1 MNVVGYTRRNGLSI
15 ALHTCH
21 EEFLEA
27 LINLGKSSDDVGQ
40 NQLLTVSI
48 LHSLHLENVSGLSLY
63 HRYSSARGNVL
74 TVFVRWATVWPQLT
88 WAEKC
93 EDVPHFRGSWV
104 PVLHSVA
111 WAEVYRPTK

>member
-1 MNVVGYTRRNGLSI
+1 MNIVGYTRRNGLSI

-48 LHSLHLENVSGLSLY
+48 LHSLHLENVSVISVYHGHSLT
-63 HRYSSARGNVL
+63 RGNVS
-74 TVFVRWATVWPQLT
+74 TVFVRFFGRITQSAQQLLRWATVWPQ
-88 WAEKC
+88 
-93 EDVPHFRGSWV
+93 
-104 PVLHSVA
+104 
-111 WAEVYRPTK
+111 